1 MRRASNAI
9 RATVGPVVA
18 GLGYELVGVEYGG
31 SPGNGLLRV
40 YIDREQG
47 VTVDDCA
54 RVSEALS
61 AALDVED
68 PIREAYTLE
77 VSSPGINRPLFERAD
92 FERFAGSRV
101 FVRLE
106 GELEGRRRF
115 KGLLQRVEGDE
126 IVVEVDGRDWRLPLV
141 RVEEAHLIVE
151 I

>member
-9 RATVGPVVA
+9 RATVEPVVT
-18 GLGYELVGVEYGG
+18 GLGYELVGVEHGG
-31 SPGNGLLRV
+31 GPGNGLLRV
-40 YIDREQG
+40 YIDTEQG

-54 RVSEALS
+54 TVSEALS

-77 VSSPGINRPLFERAD
+77 VSSPGVNRPLFERAD
-92 FERFAGSRV
+92 FERFTGSRV

-106 GELEGRRRF
+106 RELDGRRRF
-115 KGLLQRVEGDE
+115 KGLLQRVEADE
-126 IVVEVDGRDWRLPLV
+126 IVVEVDGRDWRLPLDG
-141 RVEEAHLIVE
+141 VEEAHLIVE